1 MGRHPLQTGN
11 IIKPEIGKL
20 PKSVV
25 DRIPLVIYIPP
36 PPEGLFKETLAVP
49 EPAHAYP
56 PKSATPSVP
65 ESRKRFRFI
74 RMLSSHKNKN
84 SSVHPGTAQ
93 DVERAAEPQTWEEHW
108 EKGEYPFVV
117 LQGNRAACAI
127 CLMDFEE
134 PKRLSG
140 TTTTA
145 SASLGMDTPESEKA
159 RGTNTREHVISVIQQ
174 DGEGELK
181 LTDAGEGVQP
191 LRLLECGHVFHV
203 RTISPSTSFCHS
215 LNFVEPR
222 KPVWILG

>member
-1 MGRHPLQTGN
+1 MGRHPLQAGN

-36 PPEGLFKETLAVP
+36 PPEGLFKEALAVP
-49 EPAHAYP
+49 EAVHAYP
-56 PKSATPSVP
+56 PKSAAPSVP

-74 RMLSSHKNKN
+74 RMLSPRKNKN
-84 SSVHPGTAQ
+84 TSVHPGSAQ
-93 DVERAAEPQTWEEHW
+93 DVEKAAEPQTWEEHW

-134 PKRLSG
+134 PKRLG
-140 TTTTA
+140 GTTTTTA
-145 SASLGMDTPESEKA
+145 SASLDVNASESEKVQ
-159 RGTNTREHVISVIQQ
+159 GTNALEPVITVTHQ
-174 DGEGELK
+174 DGGDELR

-203 RTISPSTSFCHS
+203 RAISPHISVSVTPEF
-215 LNFVEPR
+215 R
-222 KPVWILG
+222 WA